1 MAVGGKHGRTI
12 SQIEKQQKLA
22 KMRAEGRRLK
32 RRGRGVDV
40 VEKTV
45 REILIPE
52 NSIEQIKRE
61 ILKMPCI
68 TPSTVALK
76 FNLRLSVAKDLL
88 EDLTRRGDLILI
100 SKNRRIAIYKPVA
113 AG

>member
-1 MAVGGKHGRTI
+1 MGGKHGRTI

-22 KMRAEGRRLK
+22 QMIAEGRRPGR
-32 RRGRGVDV
+32 RRGEVI
-40 VEKTV
+40 EKAV
-45 REILIPE
+45 RDIIISED
-52 NSIEQIKRE
+52 SIEQLRQE

-68 TPSTVALK
+68 TPSAVALK

-88 EDLTRRGDLILI
+88 EEMARKGDLVLI
-100 SKNRRIAIYKPVA
+100 AKNRRLAIYKPAA